1 MSNDNE
7 IVTCPVCGRDM
18 LLKRGR
24 YGVFWGCSN
33 YPKCKGSIDA
43 GKKKIKLE
51 KLELININ
59 YDDLIKNGEIDEII
73 AEAIENNRKA
83 KEIIEGLR
91 GIDEKLQCNNLCY
104 KVLEFLD
111 KNLRYIDISK
121 FVYSM
126 YNVRGELPIQ
136 FKYWINNNKYATN
149 YLEKHIKTLIL
160 QMWEKTIFSQ
170 MNLELIG
177 QEIFIGDFN
186 EGGGKVDIMAE
197 DTERSTYVIIE
208 IKGPKARARTAW
220 AQVKLYIDTYNK
232 FNEYDVKAMIVS
244 RGYPFGVYDD
254 EILFVGYVIEESRIC
269 FIPWKIGFIGI

>member
-59 YDDLIKNGEIDEII
+59 YDDLIENGEIDEII
-73 AEAIENNRKA
+73 TEVIENNRKA

-104 KVLEFLD
+104 KVLEYLD
-111 KNLRYIDISK
+111 KSYRYIDISK
-121 FVYSM
+121 FVYSI
-126 YNVRGELPIQ
+126 YRIRGELPNQ
-136 FKYWINNNKYATN
+136 FKYWINNSKYSTE
-149 YLEKHIKTLIL
+149 YLEKHIKNVIL
-160 QMWEKTIFSQ
+160 ETWGDNILSQ
-170 MNLELIG
+170 INLKLLG
-177 QEIFIGDFN
+177 HEIFIGDFDD
-186 EGGGKVDIMAE
+186 GGGKVDILARNKE
-197 DTERSTYVIIE
+197 KNLDVIIE
-208 IKGPKARARTAW
+208 IKGPKSKGRAAW
-220 AQVKLYIDTYNK
+220 GQLKTYLEIYQK
-232 FNEYDVKAMIVS
+232 FHSKDVIGVVVS
-244 RGYPFGVYDD
+244 RGYAYGIYEEKFL
-254 EILFVGYVIEESRIC
+254 IIGYVIEGSKIT
-269 FIPWKIGFIGI
+269 FIPWKVY